1 MFLKRQDPHGLVV
14 GMTGVKLGDRLLHI
28 GCAHGGRLGA
38 IAAKVGL
45 SGRAVAVVSDQAS
58 ADRASKGAANA
69 GVLIE
74 VEIAPPTRIALDV
87 DSIDIAVVDD
97 TAGLADGLNEHDRA
111 NLFREIGRVLRPGG
125 RVLIIGG
132 AARGGLTKLFGG
144 GTVESSFATS
154 GAANQTLE
162 SNGFKL
168 VRTLAERDG
177 LVFVEGVKPR
187 AGQAGGAG

>member
-38 IAAKVGL
+38 IAAKGGL
-45 SGRAVAVVSDQAS
+45 SGRGGAGVFRQDSEE
-58 ADRASKGAANA
+58 RASKGAANA

-97 TAGLADGLNEHDRA
+97 TAGLADGLNEHHRA
-111 NLFREIGRVLRPGG
+111 NLCREMSRVLRPGG
-125 RVLIIGG
+125 RVLIIGA
-132 AARGGLTKLFGG
+132 AARGGLSKLFGG

-162 SNGFKL
+162 SHGFKFW
-168 VRTLAERDG
+168 RPLAQR
-177 LVFVEGVKPR
+177 
-187 AGQAGGAG
+187 GG